1 MVDGILTNPISGFI
15 DLKIIVGLDVDDS
28 LNIAVVTDSGDDIG
42 STVVKTD
49 FCDYFAPSCVDIILV
64 SSGTFA

>member
-49 FCDYFAPSCVDIILV
+49 FCDDFAPSCVDIILV